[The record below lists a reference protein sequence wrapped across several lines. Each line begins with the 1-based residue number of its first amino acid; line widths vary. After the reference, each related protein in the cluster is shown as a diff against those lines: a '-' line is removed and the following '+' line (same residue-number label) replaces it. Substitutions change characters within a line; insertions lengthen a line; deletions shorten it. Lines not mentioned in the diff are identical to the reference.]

1 MKNNKIKILA
11 IDDHPD
17 NLISLKAILEDAFN
31 NVVVFTALNGND
43 GLKIAYQE
51 NPDVVLLDIVMPGM
65 DGFDVCSIFKADP
78 ALEIIPIVFLTAL
91 RDDKQSRI
99 RGWKLVPKPFC
110 QNPSTKVN

>member
-31 NVVVFTALNGND
+31 NVVVFTALNGNE
-43 GLKIAYQE
+43 GIKIAYQE

-65 DGFDVCSIFKADP
+65 DGFDVCSI
-78 ALEIIPIVFLTAL
+78 LRLIPH
-91 RDDKQSRI
+91 
-99 RGWKLVPKPFC
+99 WKLFP
-110 QNPSTKVN
+110 